1 MLGHVHSRPNV
12 TQGPAKVRSVV
23 CRKREIFHPLPSASA
38 IWTHNLLV
46 ILPLVLSTGIASLQT
61 ILGKIGKPAPMSLG
75 PTPGVSKLI
84 MLNEKGK
91 IVYKRKNHIYCIYQ
105 FVIRA

>member
-1 MLGHVHSRPNV
+1 VQKAGDLSSL
-12 TQGPAKVRSVV
+12 AI
-23 CRKREIFHPLPSASA
+23 RECH
-38 IWTHNLLV
+38 
-46 ILPLVLSTGIASLQT
+46 LPLVLSTGIASLQT